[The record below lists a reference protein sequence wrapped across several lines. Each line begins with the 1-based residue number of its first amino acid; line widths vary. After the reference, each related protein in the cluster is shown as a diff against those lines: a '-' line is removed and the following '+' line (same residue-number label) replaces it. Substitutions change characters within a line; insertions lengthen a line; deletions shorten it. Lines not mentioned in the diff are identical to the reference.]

1 MSSVDLF
8 EEISGL
14 SGRSTSGSASREQ
27 FRCIKTRIRD
37 RAHGRPLKRD
47 SVGRPRELAD

>member
-8 EEISGL
+8 EEVSRIKGT
-14 SGRSTSGSASREQ
+14 TSGSVSKEQ
-27 FRCIKTRIRD
+27 FRCIKTRVRD
-37 RAHGRPLKRD
+37 RAHGRPLKQD